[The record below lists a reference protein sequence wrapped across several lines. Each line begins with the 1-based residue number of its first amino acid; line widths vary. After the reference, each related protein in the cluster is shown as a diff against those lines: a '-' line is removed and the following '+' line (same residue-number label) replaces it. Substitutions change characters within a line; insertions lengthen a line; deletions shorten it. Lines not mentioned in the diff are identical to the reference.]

1 MVNAEVRQARD
12 PVYGWVMVGVVF
24 LLTALSFGG
33 LGSVGIFLKPMIAE
47 FGWSRGETAMGYSSL
62 SIAAAVMGIVW
73 GFVAD
78 RWGSRAV
85 SFVGYLSMPLALY
98 MLGQTEALWQFYL
111 FYFIFGGFGFA
122 ALWGPLVATVGFWFE
137 HRKGL
142 AIGLMAAGG
151 AAGQGLIPYIARLLI
166 TEHGWQS
173 AYEILGLGYLVLA
186 LPLVLAVRE
195 APARLAAMAASGDDA
210 DDGAAAR
217 AEYPVA
223 PREALAWISAA
234 VVFCCI
240 CMSVPIVHVV
250 PLVSDRGIAPET
262 AASVLMVLMLAGILG
277 RILGGV
283 LSDRLGALPAFML
296 LSFAQTV
303 LVLWFPFVESL
314 QGTYILSIAFGIA
327 YSGDMAIII
336 MCMRVMV
343 PAAMAGRALGI
354 AGFFG
359 MLGMGLGGYQGGV
372 LYDLT
377 GDYQWS
383 HASAALAGVINLII
397 LSLFLVRRNRL
408 MAKPVAA

>member
-1 MVNAEVRQARD
+1 MVNVEVRQARD

-47 FGWSRGETAMGYSSL
+47 FGWSRSETAMGYTSL
-62 SIAAAVMGIVW
+62 SIAAAIMGIVW

-78 RWGSRAV
+78 RWGCRAV
-85 SFVGYLSMPLALY
+85 AF
-98 MLGQTEALWQFYL
+98 
-111 FYFIFGGFGFA
+111 
-122 ALWGPLVATVGFWFE
+122 
-137 HRKGL
+137 
-142 AIGLMAAGG
+142 
-151 AAGQGLIPYIARLLI
+151 
-166 TEHGWQS
+166 
-173 AYEILGLGYLVLA
+173 
-186 LPLVLAVRE
+186 
-195 APARLAAMAASGDDA
+195 
-210 DDGAAAR
+210 
-217 AEYPVA
+217 
-223 PREALAWISAA
+223 
-234 VVFCCI
+234 
-240 CMSVPIVHVV
+240 PIVHIV
-250 PLVSDRGIAPET
+250 PLVSDRGIPPET

-283 LSDRLGALPAFML
+283 LGDRLGALPAFMV

-336 MCMRVMV
+336 MCMRTMV

-354 AGFFG
+354 GGFFG
-359 MLGMGLGGYQGGV
+359 MLGMGLGSYQGGV

-383 HASAALAGVINLII
+383 YTSAALAGVMNLII
-397 LSLFLVRRNRL
+397 LSRFLARRNRL
-408 MAKPVAA
+408 LAAPMAA